1 MFFLNFAKILYYEFV
16 YGDNMEKIKV
26 VFLTGAGISQE
37 SGIKT
42 FRDIVD
48 GLWMTFPVMEVATKN
63 GVFQNVK
70 QAETFFNTLKL
81 DIKQAKPNA
90 AHLAIAELSQDPR
103 FDVIVITQNID
114 DLHTKSG
121 LRRENIFELHGNI
134 FELVC
139 RSHPDIYGTDFKSEK
154 GCYHVSKHTQE
165 DWHFPMSC
173 PKCGKPAT
181 YSPNVVLFDEGLDG
195 QTLASA
201 FYHAGTADIF
211 IQVGT
216 SSQVY
221 PAASIIQEVN
231 IDKRV
236 YIDIADQGVDD
247 FQQYDTKLIGK
258 ATEKVVEIC
267 EKIKQKY

>member
-1 MFFLNFAKILYYEFV
+1 
-16 YGDNMEKIKV
+16 MEKTKI

-42 FRDIVD
+42 FRDIED
-48 GLWMTFPVMEVATKN
+48 GLWMKFPVMEVATKS

-70 QAETFFNTLKL
+70 QAESFFNVLKE
-81 DIKQAKPNA
+81 DIKKAKPNA
-90 AHLAIAELSQDPR
+90 AHLAIAELSKDPR

-121 LRRENIFELHGNI
+121 LKRENIFELHGNI

-154 GCYHVSKHTQE
+154 GCYHVSKHTE
-165 DWHFPMSC
+165 KSWEFPMQC
-173 PKCGKPAT
+173 PKCGKHST
-181 YSPNVVLFDEGLDG
+181 FSPNVVLFDEGLDG

-201 FYHAGTADIF
+201 FHHAGTADLF
-211 IQVGT
+211 VQVGT

-221 PAASIIQEVN
+221 PAASIVQEVN

-236 YIDIADQGVDD
+236 YIDISEQSTDD
-247 FQQYDTKLIGK
+247 FQQYDKKLIGK

-267 EKIKQKY
+267 EEIKRKY